1 MTFEM
6 WFLCAVI
13 ALAVVLFVTE
23 KVGIDVTAIFIA
35 FVLMVSGLVTVPEG
49 LSGFSNQ
56 AALAILS
63 LLILNTGLEKTG
75 VLFLATKKLVAFTG
89 GKPWSVL
96 LVLLPFVAILSA
108 FYQQH
113 GGDRAISAHADPDG
127 QQQRHQPK
135 QAVDADG
142 VHLDPW
148 RPLHDH
154 RHKYEPAGEQHCAA
168 VRREAVHVL

>member
-75 VLFLATKKLVAFTG
+75 
-89 GKPWSVL
+89 
-96 LVLLPFVAILSA
+96 
-108 FYQQH
+108 
-113 GGDRAISAHADPDG
+113 
-127 QQQRHQPK
+127 
-135 QAVDADG
+135 G
-142 VHLDPW
+142 VVPRD
-148 RPLHDH
+148 
-154 RHKYEPAGEQHCAA
+154 
-168 VRREAVHVL
+168 